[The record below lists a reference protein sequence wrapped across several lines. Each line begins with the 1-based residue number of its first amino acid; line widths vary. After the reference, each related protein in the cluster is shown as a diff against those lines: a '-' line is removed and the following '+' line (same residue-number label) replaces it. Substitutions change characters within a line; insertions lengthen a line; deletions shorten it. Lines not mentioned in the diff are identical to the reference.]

1 MQKLTLFK
9 LINDQLEFVGYF
21 DSPEMIA
28 DYMRQIQDM
37 IDKEMRTNLQG
48 EYLAIPTLFYEL
60 KQTEI
65 KPNQA
70 NDNKGKS

>member
-1 MQKLTLFK
+1 MQRLVLFK
-9 LINDQLEFVGYF
+9 LINDQMEFVGYF

-37 IDKEMRTNLQG
+37 IDKQFRTNLQG

-60 KQTEI
+60 KQTEN
-65 KPNQA
+65 KPN
-70 NDNKGKS
+70 DSKGKP